1 MKADFTRYLGPL
13 PSDAPKYIEPE
24 DSEPLKAPDPA
35 VANKIRL
42 ELARRQRRLLDGE
55 LDQ

>member
-24 DSEPLKAPDPA
+24 DSEPLKDPDPA

-55 LDQ
+55 LVK